1 MEKSFCRVNGMQHIG
16 VAVSNMDKVLPLY
29 RKLFGM
35 DIPFFDSIQPAPL
48 MNVYT
53 RNQTITKRASMVI
66 NLQGGC
72 AMEVIQATSF
82 VGVKNKNEFHWGDI
96 GINSIIMKS
105 RDVQNS
111 LNIIRTLVAECGEM
125 TVRPDDRPVF
135 SLKDLDGNI
144 FQVTSDE
151 NWYSNNGHHSGGVL
165 GCVIGVSNIESS
177 LKLYADILG
186 FDKVV
191 YDQSG
196 IFEDWKGLPGG
207 DQRFR
212 RVLLVASKPTG
223 GGFAK
228 VTGSN
233 CIELVQALDRIP
245 KKIFTGR
252 IWGDLGFVHLGL
264 DVKGMKMLTYIKDLS
279 SSSLKLLEDLLDV
292 SKIESG
298 TIKLQLKKENYIN
311 FITKYMY
318 FNLLISKKKDINIRL
333 ETNEK
338 ELFFQFDEH
347 YLSEVINNL
356 LTNAIK
362 FSFPKSEI
370 LIKISTSNNFVKTE
384 IIDQGQGIP
393 VEEQTKLFNYFQKTS
408 VQPTSGETSSG
419 LGLAIAKKIIVEHKG
434 TIGVISEINKG
445 ATFYFELP
453 LK

>member
-1 MEKSFCRVNGMQHIG
+1 MFEFRLKIENKILITCMSFISLSCIGVLDYYTGSEISVLLAYLIPILLISFYNKSEKKLLFVNALFAAIIWFIADSLTQNYSNLFNPIWNAFARFIVFMIIGLLVLNLKEKYKNVLKLNEELKLINEEKNTFIG
-16 VAVSNMDKVLPLY
+16 VAAHDL
-29 RKLFGM
+29 
-35 DIPFFDSIQPAPL
+35 
-48 MNVYT
+48 
-53 RNQTITKRASMVI
+53 RNP
-66 NLQGGC
+66 
-72 AMEVIQATSF
+72 
-82 VGVKNKNEFHWGDI
+82 I
-96 GINSIIMKS
+96 GAINSFSDLII
-105 RDVQNS
+105 
-111 LNIIRTLVAECGEM
+111 
-125 TVRPDDRPVF
+125 
-135 SLKDLDGNI
+135 
-144 FQVTSDE
+144 E
-151 NWYSNNGHHSGGVL
+151 NYS
-165 GCVIGVSNIESS
+165 E
-177 LKLYADILG
+177 KM
-186 FDKVV
+186 
-191 YDQSG
+191 
-196 IFEDWKGLPGG
+196 
-207 DQRFR
+207 
-212 RVLLVASKPTG
+212 
-223 GGFAK
+223 
-228 VTGSN
+228 
-233 CIELVQALDRIP
+233 
-245 KKIFTGR
+245 
-252 IWGDLGFVHLGL
+252 

-434 TIGVISEINKG
+434 TIGVISELNKG
-445 ATFYFELP
+445 ANFYFELP